1 MNFSRRTILA
11 MLLGLCSLFTL
22 NAQEAKQNATTPEA
36 TKTPEQSGAR
46 KGREWSTAPAPEFAP
61 ERVML
66 GWVGDPAHTQAITW
80 RTEKLAETPQIEFA
94 IASANPDFIK
104 GATSVSAKS
113 GSLGIGNSKTVATYR
128 ANLEGLKSNTH
139 YLYRAGDGKNWGE
152 WNGFRTAN
160 DQPTKFRFIYVGD
173 AQNDI
178 RSRWS
183 RLIQA
188 AYAKAPKA
196 AFIIHA
202 GDLVASG
209 YRDDLWGEW
218 YDSMGFIAANIPSLA
233 VPGNHELEKPAGTPK
248 ADTLPLI
255 WKQQFSYP
263 QNGPDIAENE
273 SYYFDYQGVRFISLN
288 VNLMENENN
297 FDVVRPMIEKEAAWL
312 DKALKDNPNQ
322 WTVVFQHQGL
332 YSMASN
338 RNYVKMREV
347 LLPLYDKYGVDLV
360 LQGHDH
366 LYARSQK
373 LAGGKIVAPDAQGTV
388 YVISVSGPKMYEVD
402 HRFEPLMA
410 KVIPHTQMFQ
420 VIAVDGDKMTLHAYS
435 SEGEELDGFQ
445 LEKKNGH
452 SALSELSKPPAAAS
466 APTVR

>member
-1 MNFSRRTILA
+1 MKFSHKPILA
-11 MLLGLCSLFTL
+11 FLIVLCSLLTL
-22 NAQEAKQNATTPEA
+22 NAQEAGPNATKPEA
-36 TKTPEQSGAR
+36 TKTPEKSGAR
-46 KGREWSTAPAPEFAP
+46 KGREWGTAPAPEFVP

-80 RTEKLAETPQIEFA
+80 RTEKRAETPQIEFA
-94 IASANPDFIK
+94 LASADPSFIK
-104 GATSVSAKS
+104 TATSVSAKS
-113 GSLGIGNSKTVATYR
+113 GSLDIGNGKTVATYR
-128 ANLEGLKSNTH
+128 ANLEGLKPNTH

-152 WNGFRTAN
+152 WNGFHTAN

-188 AYAKAPKA
+188 AYTKAPKS
-196 AFIIHA
+196 AFIVNA
-202 GDLVASG
+202 GDLVSEV
-209 YRDDLWGEW
+209 YKDDLWGEW
-218 YDSMGFIAANIPSLA
+218 YDSMGFIAANVPSLA

-248 ADTLPLI
+248 GESLPLI

-263 QNGPDIAENE
+263 QNGPDIPENE

-288 VNLMENENN
+288 VNMMENEKN
-297 FDVVRPMIEKEAAWL
+297 FEAVKPMVEKEAAWL
-312 DKALKDNPNQ
+312 EEALKNNPNR
-322 WTVVFQHQGL
+322 WTVVFQHQGM

-338 RNYVKMREV
+338 RNYVKMREA
-347 LLPLYDKYGVDLV
+347 LLPLYDKYSVDLV

-373 LAGGKIVAPDAQGTV
+373 LAGDKIVAPDAPGTV
-388 YVISVSGPKMYEVD
+388 YMISVSGPKMYEID

-410 KVIPHTQMFQ
+410 KVIPNTQMFQ
-420 VIAVDGDKMTLHAYS
+420 VIDVDGDQMRLRAYS
-435 SEGEELDGFQ
+435 SEGDLLDGF
-445 LEKKNGH
+445 LLMKKNGH
-452 SALSELSKPPAAAS
+452 SVYSELDKAATGA
-466 APTVR
+466 TVGK